1 MNNNIWI
8 DKYQPN
14 KLSDIY
20 GNQDTISNI
29 ITWLLNFPKYR
40 KEMRKIYKKNNIDSS
55 DNIKIIKNK
64 ISKRIRKTRTRK
76 NQTNKKFSNILV
88 TGNHGIGKTI
98 IINVIF

>member
-14 KLSDIY
+14 NLSDIY
-20 GNQDTISNI
+20 GNKDAINKI
-29 ITWLLNFPKYR
+29 ITWLINFPKYK
-40 KEMRKIYKKNNIDSS
+40 KEMKKIYKKNKIEN

-76 NQTNKKFSNILV
+76 NQTN
-88 TGNHGIGKTI
+88 
-98 IINVIF
+98 